1 MSIVMMTTMKCI
13 LIDDSD
19 EDSINLAPNA
29 DAEDEEGRMADEKDV
44 HEDEV
49 LEEDEEIMIGGQ
61 RSKKLKVCKGPLS
74 QFADKDTYSLGRNK
88 LIKTNLPLVFRRKQ
102 QREAR
107 EQQALVHDDNLYDF
121 HQSTIEGNFEAVLG
135 RLVKAQTDNTVSG
148 RRHVVAL
155 ALEISLK

>member
-49 LEEDEEIMIGGQ
+49 LEEDEEIMIGGR
-61 RSKKLKVCKGPLS
+61 RSKKVKVSTSGKGRYHNLLTKAPILWD
-74 QFADKDTYSLGRNK
+74 A
-88 LIKTNLPLVFRRKQ
+88 TN
-102 QREAR
+102 
-107 EQQALVHDDNLYDF
+107 
-121 HQSTIEGNFEAVLG
+121 
-135 RLVKAQTDNTVSG
+135 
-148 RRHVVAL
+148 
-155 ALEISLK
+155 